1 MDTRDRRGL
10 SAEDLGA
17 ILDVTS
23 ALAAPFDLMTMLGE
37 VVGAAKQV
45 LNAERG
51 SVWLHEP
58 ATDELVLRVATGIAP
73 IRVPS
78 GSGLVGACARER
90 RIINVPDCYADP
102 RFDPGVDRA
111 SGFRTRSMLTLPLVD
126 HHDALVGVMQVLN
139 KAGGAFDAD
148 DERLASALA
157 AQCAVALQ
165 RVRMTEAVIEGEK
178 MRQALETARVVQMS
192 TLPSSMPELPGYDLA
207 ATFRP
212 AELTGGDTYD
222 VATIDQGL
230 LVVLGDATG
239 HGIAPALSVTQMHA
253 MLRMAFRLGADL
265 DAAYL
270 QVNNRLAETLAEDRF
285 ITAFVG
291 LVDPASHRLRF
302 HSGGQGP
309 IVRVRAADAAC
320 ERYKPTS
327 FPLGAMALPRARAP
341 VEVAL
346 APGDVVALL
355 SDGFYERASPSGE
368 LFGEA
373 RVEAL
378 LCEHHGSSAADLLAR
393 LERAVEAFAQGAP
406 QQDDM
411 TAVIVK
417 RSAAPSALSRSF
429 ERSFDSIAPMV
440 AFSAEAFDRLGL
452 DRAHLATVDFAVE
465 ELFTNMVKYATGS
478 ASAVDVEIRAIAG
491 GVEVTLVDH
500 DVEPFDVTR
509 APDADVRAPVEARR
523 PGGLGLHLVRRMVDA
538 IEYRYVDAIRESRT
552 TFRKTGATGG
562 ARGRTPGENDAGH

>member
-1 MDTRDRRGL
+1 METRDRRGL

-37 VVGAAKQV
+37 VVSAAKQV
-45 LNAERG
+45 LHAERG
-51 SVWLHEP
+51 SVWLHDP

-126 HHDALVGVMQVLN
+126 HQDALVGVMQVLN
-139 KAGGAFDAD
+139 KDGGAFDAD
-148 DERLASALA
+148 DERLAAALA

-178 MRQALETARVVQMS
+178 MRQALEMARAVQMS

-270 QVNNRLAETLAEDRF
+270 QVNNRLAETLADDRF

-291 LVDPASHRLRF
+291 LVDPAAHRLRF

-309 IVRVRAADAAC
+309 IVHVRATDAAC
-320 ERYKPTS
+320 DRYKPTS
-327 FPLGAMALPRARAP
+327 FPLGAMALARARPP

-355 SDGFYERASPSGE
+355 SDGFYERADASGE
-368 LFGEA
+368 LFGET
-373 RVEAL
+373 RVEAIL
-378 LCEHHGSSAADLLAR
+378 REHHGLDAAGLLAR
-393 LERAVEAFAQGAP
+393 LERAVEAFARGAP

-417 RSAAPSALSRSF
+417 RKPAPRALARSF
-429 ERSFDSIAPMV
+429 ARSFDAIAPMV

-452 DRAHLATVDFAVE
+452 DRAHLATVDFALE

-478 ASAVDVEIRAIAG
+478 TSAVDVEIRSIEG

-500 DVEPFDVTR
+500 DVEAFDVTR
-509 APDADVRAPVEARR
+509 APDADVRAPVDARR

-538 IEYRYVDAIRESRT
+538 LEYRYLHEFRESRT
-552 TFRKTGATGG
+552 TFRKTGTASGQQWPEQGG
-562 ARGRTPGENDAGH
+562 DDAGH